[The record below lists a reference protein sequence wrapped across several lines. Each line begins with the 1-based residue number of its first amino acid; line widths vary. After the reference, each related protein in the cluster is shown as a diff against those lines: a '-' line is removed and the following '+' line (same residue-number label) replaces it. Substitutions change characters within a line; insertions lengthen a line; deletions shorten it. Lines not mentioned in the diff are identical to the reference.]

1 MDGSC
6 VAAIG
11 AMRFSVRSFGCAL
24 FYCSRDS
31 MADMS
36 FWEKL
41 YSTLLTE
48 EKAEALQKC
57 FEEALLK
64 QIEAWAQEILEGIKK
79 EVLKK
84 AQTGDY
90 TAVNGTRCIE
100 GEYGTVCGDFACDSV
115 FGEIFLKMEET
126 ALLNRYCE
134 LRCTELPDGNKRL
147 HFDAVCRSDGRAYHW
162 GRFGTVFS
170 QRIEKLCTDEWIKV
184 CFALQ
189 RIGRH
194 NEDKPG
200 YKEMHI
206 YYTVRV

>member
-1 MDGSC
+1 
-6 VAAIG
+6 
-11 AMRFSVRSFGCAL
+11 
-24 FYCSRDS
+24 
-31 MADMS
+31 MADMI

-48 EKAEALQKC
+48 EKAEMLQKC
-57 FEEALLK
+57 FEEALLQ

-147 HFDAVCRSDGRAYHW
+147 YFDALCRSDGRVYRW
-162 GRFGTVFS
+162 GHFGMVFS
-170 QRIEKLCTDEWIKV
+170 KRIEQLCTNEWIKV
-184 CFALQ
+184 CFALP
-189 RIGRH
+189 RTVRCNADKSRH
-194 NEDKPG
+194 
-200 YKEMHI
+200 KEMHI
-206 YYTVRV
+206 YYTVHI

>member
-1 MDGSC
+1 MT
-6 VAAIG
+6 
-11 AMRFSVRSFGCAL
+11 
-24 FYCSRDS
+24 
-31 MADMS
+31 DMS